1 MCDLLWWVVGTSLR
15 ATLVDAYLSLPVVI
29 PICHLQSSLYEAY
42 TGSIGLG
49 ACKHSQAHS
58 FPPTRVVGQWTLEP
72 RRGPGTSS
80 VDGPVGTAAA
90 ATWCWLHCCCAPESC
105 RQGHR
110 LIGPSLCWCMD
121 FTKAWTISIC
131 SILFA
136 DASHTQIPLFLSM
149 NMI

>member
-90 ATWCWLHCCCAPESC
+90 ATWCWLHCCCAPSC
-105 RQGHR
+105 LLMPHTPRFPFFKYIYDIDSSHSQIE
-110 LIGPSLCWCMD
+110 LIWSFEP
-121 FTKAWTISIC
+121 K
-131 SILFA
+131 
-136 DASHTQIPLFLSM
+136 QEKNVRSM
-149 NMI
+149 IQFS